1 MTIRLKG
8 ISAWDAHAI
17 SNFGSRVVGV
27 NRFPQAPE
35 HLLGNPDIALVY
47 IDDLL
52 CVIDVGAS

>member
-1 MTIRLKG
+1 MTVRLEG

-17 SNFGSRVVGV
+17 SNFGWRVVGA

-35 HLLGNPDIALVY
+35 HLPGNPDIALVY

>member
-1 MTIRLKG
+1 MTVRVEG

-17 SNFGSRVVGV
+17 SNFGWRVVGA

-52 CVIDVGAS
+52 CIIDVGAS